1 MQVSKSFCGNAKR
14 IKINSVLKVC
24 LESRAFS
31 LFQISLRGYLKKS
44 KLSSISTNAAGLC
57 VKKPWDPQ
65 RAPAALCLKILLVF
79 AKYPS
84 FSLFSDKSQS
94 NFWLSF
100 QKFLY
105 AGIAYCYR
113 LFRHFLLWKIFSN
126 LLISPYVLVFKSSM
140 WSSKFSVYYLCN
152 QPLHFCYRRF
162 GSRMRV
168 IVQRHIDVGMSHDVL
183 QCLWV
188 HSCIC

>member
-1 MQVSKSFCGNAKR
+1 MKKYTKLICMIAAVCLLGAAAFCGFRTYANSYGTISER
-14 IKINSVLKVC
+14 IIQPLKV
-24 LESRAFS
+24 L
-31 LFQISLRGYLKKS
+31 Y
-44 KLSSISTNAAGLC
+44 
-57 VKKPWDPQ
+57 
-65 RAPAALCLKILLVF
+65 
-79 AKYPS
+79 
-84 FSLFSDKSQS
+84 KSQS

>member
-1 MQVSKSFCGNAKR
+1 MLYFVSLKSIKKYELLAFKHSLCKKFYISWYLVLDNYCLFVWFANVTKITTYFVENANGFLKGYMLSLKR
-14 IKINSVLKVC
+14 KNM
-24 LESRAFS
+24 
-31 LFQISLRGYLKKS
+31 LFI
-44 KLSSISTNAAGLC
+44 T
-57 VKKPWDPQ
+57 
-65 RAPAALCLKILLVF
+65 
-79 AKYPS
+79 
-84 FSLFSDKSQS
+84 KSQS

>member
-1 MQVSKSFCGNAKR
+1 MFTMRYYRKERKNYK
-14 IKINSVLKVC
+14 KVHFFVIFF
-24 LESRAFS
+24 LFYFPTFS
-31 LFQISLRGYLKKS
+31 YALALYRNVETGISQAS
-44 KLSSISTNAAGLC
+44 AATTP
-57 VKKPWDPQ
+57 V
-65 RAPAALCLKILLVF
+65 IF
-79 AKYPS
+79 PS
-84 FSLFSDKSQS
+84 FHFWYILIKSQS

-113 LFRHFLLWKIFSN
+113 LFRHFSLWKIFSN

>member
-1 MQVSKSFCGNAKR
+1 MCRFSKPDTPFVCVKHLLQAITLCIFHLCWHIPCDCNIHYSICVFKLLQIKANFIPYLNQIKYRYFYVCCAFSTS
-14 IKINSVLKVC
+14 IFSCKIN
-24 LESRAFS
+24 
-31 LFQISLRGYLKKS
+31 
-44 KLSSISTNAAGLC
+44 
-57 VKKPWDPQ
+57 
-65 RAPAALCLKILLVF
+65 LLIC
-79 AKYPS
+79 Y
-84 FSLFSDKSQS
+84 KSQS

-113 LFRHFLLWKIFSN
+113 LFRHFSLWKILSN
-126 LLISPYVLVFKSSM
+126 LLISPYVLVFKSSR
-140 WSSKFSVYYLCN
+140 WSSKFSVYYLGN

>member
-1 MQVSKSFCGNAKR
+1 MKKYTKLICMIAAVCLLGAAAFCGFRTYANSYGTISER
-14 IKINSVLKVC
+14 IIQPLKV
-24 LESRAFS
+24 L
-31 LFQISLRGYLKKS
+31 Y
-44 KLSSISTNAAGLC
+44 
-57 VKKPWDPQ
+57 
-65 RAPAALCLKILLVF
+65 
-79 AKYPS
+79 
-84 FSLFSDKSQS
+84 KSQS

-113 LFRHFLLWKIFSN
+113 LFRHFSLWKIFSN

-183 QCLWV
+183 QCFRV
-188 HSCIC
+188 HSRIC

>member
-1 MQVSKSFCGNAKR
+1 MHTRFKTTAEIQVT
-14 IKINSVLKVC
+14 IKITINNTTLIRTDTSGDTNFIN
-24 LESRAFS
+24 R
-31 LFQISLRGYLKKS
+31 QIV
-44 KLSSISTNAAGLC
+44 TWC
-57 VKKPWDPQ
+57 VKKASYEMPP
-65 RAPAALCLKILLVF
+65 INF
-79 AKYPS
+79 IT
-84 FSLFSDKSQS
+84 FFIIFIFIKSQS

>member
-1 MQVSKSFCGNAKR
+1 MAYQKLIFLFFISEPVVC
-14 IKINSVLKVC
+14 VLPCDC
-24 LESRAFS
+24 LQNTVKCPFKFVLVQGFYNKTAGS
-31 LFQISLRGYLKKS
+31 YL
-44 KLSSISTNAAGLC
+44 
-57 VKKPWDPQ
+57 
-65 RAPAALCLKILLVF
+65 
-79 AKYPS
+79 
-84 FSLFSDKSQS
+84 KSQS

-113 LFRHFLLWKIFSN
+113 LFRHFSLWKIFSN

-152 QPLHFCYRRF
+152 QPLHFYYWRF

-168 IVQRHIDVGMSHDVL
+168 IIQRHIDVGMSHDVL
-183 QCLWV
+183 QCFGV
-188 HSCIC
+188 HSRIC

>member
-1 MQVSKSFCGNAKR
+1 MKNDVYPYFRLVKNLYTWKKLNALPK
-14 IKINSVLKVC
+14 KIIQFYN
-24 LESRAFS
+24 
-31 LFQISLRGYLKKS
+31 
-44 KLSSISTNAAGLC
+44 
-57 VKKPWDPQ
+57 
-65 RAPAALCLKILLVF
+65 
-79 AKYPS
+79 
-84 FSLFSDKSQS
+84 KSQS

-113 LFRHFLLWKIFSN
+113 LFRHFSLWKIFSN
-126 LLISPYVLVFKSSM
+126 LLISPYVLVFKSSR

-162 GSRMRV
+162 GSCVCV

-183 QCLWV
+183 QCFRV
-188 HSCIC
+188 HSRIC